1 MKKWNVGVYLRLSSD
16 DGDKSESNSIGNQRS
31 LIKRFIT
38 NDKELKIIDYYIDD
52 GYSGTTF
59 DRPDFERMIKDIK
72 ANKIDC
78 IIVKDLSRLG
88 RNYIEVGNYIEK
100 EFPRYGVRFIAI
112 NDNVDSFKDPKSVN
126 NVIVPFK
133 NLMNDEYARDISN
146 KVRSVLD
153 NKRINGQFIGSTAPY
168 GYTRDPNN
176 KYKFKVDSKAA
187 KVVKKI
193 FKMVLD
199 GKSRNEIEKELNSL
213 GVLPPALYKIDS
225 STYNYEVKEEMKKWN
240 RNKID
245 KILKNRTYVGDLIQ
259 GKRKK
264 ISHKIH
270 KELEVDEEE
279 WIVVENHHIPIIS
292 REDFEKVQDIIF
304 DRTTRTKKNNEYD
317 LFSGHLRCNECGNNL
332 VLRKSKGYEYYYCS
346 SYLYKKSCTSHS
358 CKKNTFETDVLNI
371 INNYK
376 NVIKDID
383 IKISDILSKKEIN
396 YDLEII
402 NNKIT
407 ECNKNIDKYAMLRES
422 VKEDLEND
430 FITED
435 EYWDYRSEY
444 SNKIKENK
452 DEIKKLNKKLENINF
467 KSENNREW
475 LNKYSDGNMLE
486 TLDKRIVDDLIEDIV
501 IDKERNIKVIFKDED
516 KYFEALDF
524 INKQNCD
531 IINNEFL
538 T

>member
-1 MKKWNVGVYLRLSSD
+1 
-16 DGDKSESNSIGNQRS
+16 
-31 LIKRFIT
+31 
-38 NDKELKIIDYYIDD
+38 
-52 GYSGTTF
+52 
-59 DRPDFERMIKDIK
+59 
-72 ANKIDC
+72 
-78 IIVKDLSRLG
+78 
-88 RNYIEVGNYIEK
+88 
-100 EFPRYGVRFIAI
+100 
-112 NDNVDSFKDPKSVN
+112 
-126 NVIVPFK
+126 
-133 NLMNDEYARDISN
+133 MN
-146 KVRSVLD
+146 
-153 NKRINGQFIGSTAPY
+153 T
-168 GYTRDPNN
+168 
-176 KYKFKVDSKAA
+176 
-187 KVVKKI
+187 
-193 FKMVLD
+193 
-199 GKSRNEIEKELNSL
+199 
-213 GVLPPALYKIDS
+213 
-225 STYNYEVKEEMKKWN
+225 
-240 RNKID
+240 
-245 KILKNRTYVGDLIQ
+245 
-259 GKRKK
+259 
-264 ISHKIH
+264 
-270 KELEVDEEE
+270 
-279 WIVVENHHIPIIS
+279 
-292 REDFEKVQDIIF
+292 
-304 DRTTRTKKNNEYD
+304 
-317 LFSGHLRCNECGNNL
+317 
-332 VLRKSKGYEYYYCS
+332 YYCS

>member
-31 LIKRFIT
+31 LIKRFIS

-59 DRPDFERMIKDIK
+59 DRPDFERMMKDIK

-112 NDNVDSFKDPKSVN
+112 NDNVDSFNDPKSVN

-225 STYNYEVKEEMKKWN
+225 STYNYEIKEEMKKWN

-245 KILKNRTYVGDLIQ
+245 KILK
-259 GKRKK
+259 
-264 ISHKIH
+264 
-270 KELEVDEEE
+270 
-279 WIVVENHHIPIIS
+279 
-292 REDFEKVQDIIF
+292 
-304 DRTTRTKKNNEYD
+304 
-317 LFSGHLRCNECGNNL
+317 
-332 VLRKSKGYEYYYCS
+332 
-346 SYLYKKSCTSHS
+346 
-358 CKKNTFETDVLNI
+358 
-371 INNYK
+371 
-376 NVIKDID
+376 
-383 IKISDILSKKEIN
+383 
-396 YDLEII
+396 
-402 NNKIT
+402 
-407 ECNKNIDKYAMLRES
+407 
-422 VKEDLEND
+422 
-430 FITED
+430 
-435 EYWDYRSEY
+435 
-444 SNKIKENK
+444 
-452 DEIKKLNKKLENINF
+452 
-467 KSENNREW
+467 KSEE
-475 LNKYSDGNMLE
+475 
-486 TLDKRIVDDLIEDIV
+486 
-501 IDKERNIKVIFKDED
+501 
-516 KYFEALDF
+516 
-524 INKQNCD
+524 
-531 IINNEFL
+531 
-538 T
+538 